1 LERSAIILAGGFSTR
16 LGEDKGLIPLID
28 KPLIKYVLEAAD
40 GIVEEKIVVVHSKV
54 QAEKFSKVLDVA
66 AKIVVDKLDLQTP
79 LAGAISGLTETKAEY
94 ALLLPCDTPFLSK
107 DILAFLLDICVGRNA
122 VVPRWPNGNIE
133 PLHAV
138 YNVKPALAA
147 AYKALE
153 DKQLTMRAMIDRL
166 RGVRY
171 VSTLVLQ
178 QLDPKLDIFF
188 NINTPLDLK
197 RAENLMR
204 QRRCENNEF
213 CEKF

>member
-1 LERSAIILAGGFSTR
+1 MERSAIILAGGFSTR

>member
-1 LERSAIILAGGFSTR
+1 MERSAIILAGGFSTR

-66 AKIVVDKLDLQTP
+66 AKIVVDKFDLQTP

-94 ALLLPCDTPFLSK
+94 ALLLPCDMPFLSK

-153 DKQLTMRAMIDRL
+153 DKQLTMRAMIDKL
-166 RGVRY
+166 RCVRY

-204 QRRCENNEF
+204 QRRRGN
-213 CEKF
+213 